1 MSNSVQAKK
10 AALGAFIGTTIE
22 FYDFYIYATAA
33 ALVLGHVFFP
43 AEDPLVSTLAAFAS
57 FAVGFI
63 ARPLAGVVFGHLGD
77 KLGRRKMLLFT
88 MMLMGLA
95 TTAIGLIPGY
105 DKIGIWA
112 PILLVTFRIVQGI
125 SVGGEWGG
133 AVLMAS
139 EHAPHGRKTFFASF
153 AQLGS
158 PAGLLLSLIA
168 FRLVSMLD
176 QEAFLS
182 WGWRLPF
189 LASGVLMM
197 VGLFIRM
204 RVDESPEFETL
215 KAKRELADNP
225 VIDALKHYFPHIF
238 FSAIAVTIGSA
249 GFFFTNIFM
258 ITYVTQYI
266 GIAKSTILDC
276 LFVVTIIQLISQ
288 PASALLANKIGEGRF
303 LKIAAALC
311 LITPYPMFILV
322 DTKNLLLMTLGIAVA
337 VVILSALYAVVAG
350 YMVSVF
356 PTRLRYSGISISY
369 QLICAIAGGTTPL
382 IGTVIAKNYAG
393 QWLPLALFFSL
404 LSALSLLGVIGLS
417 RLKDPTS
424 ASEAELLESK

>member
-1 MSNSVQAKK
+1 VIRQKSRPRCLHWHNNR
-10 AALGAFIGTTIE
+10 
-22 FYDFYIYATAA
+22 
-33 ALVLGHVFFP
+33 VLRFLYLCHSGRTGPWTCIFP

-204 RVDESPEFETL
+204 RVDES
-215 KAKRELADNP
+215 R
-225 VIDALKHYFPHIF
+225 
-238 FSAIAVTIGSA
+238 
-249 GFFFTNIFM
+249 
-258 ITYVTQYI
+258 
-266 GIAKSTILDC
+266 
-276 LFVVTIIQLISQ
+276 
-288 PASALLANKIGEGRF
+288 
-303 LKIAAALC
+303 
-311 LITPYPMFILV
+311 
-322 DTKNLLLMTLGIAVA
+322 NL
-337 VVILSALYAVVAG
+337 
-350 YMVSVF
+350 
-356 PTRLRYSGISISY
+356 RH
-369 QLICAIAGGTTPL
+369 
-382 IGTVIAKNYAG
+382 
-393 QWLPLALFFSL
+393 
-404 LSALSLLGVIGLS
+404 
-417 RLKDPTS
+417 
-424 ASEAELLESK
+424 

>member
-1 MSNSVQAKK
+1 MPNSDQAKK

-112 PILLVTFRIVQGI
+112 PIFLVTFRIVQGI

-176 QEAFLS
+176 QEDFLS

-225 VIDALKHYFPHIF
+225 VIDVLKKYFPHIF

-258 ITYVTQYI
+258 ITYVTQYV

-288 PASALLANKIGEGRF
+288 PVSALLANKIGEGRF
-303 LKIAAALC
+303 LKIAATLC
-311 LITPYPMFILV
+311 LITPYPMFMLV
-322 DTKNLLLMTLGIAVA
+322 DTKNLPLMTLGIAVA

-393 QWLPLALFFSL
+393 QWLPLALFFSI

-424 ASEAELLESK
+424 ASKAELLESK

>member
-1 MSNSVQAKK
+1 MPNSDQAKK

-225 VIDALKHYFPHIF
+225 VIDVLKNYFPHIF

-288 PASALLANKIGEGRF
+288 PVSALLANKIGEGRF

-311 LITPYPMFILV
+311 LIHHIRCLCW
-322 DTKNLLLMTLGIAVA
+322 
-337 VVILSALYAVVAG
+337 
-350 YMVSVF
+350 
-356 PTRLRYSGISISY
+356 SIRKIY
-369 QLICAIAGGTTPL
+369 
-382 IGTVIAKNYAG
+382 
-393 QWLPLALFFSL
+393 
-404 LSALSLLGVIGLS
+404 
-417 RLKDPTS
+417 R
-424 ASEAELLESK
+424 

>member
-1 MSNSVQAKK
+1 
-10 AALGAFIGTTIE
+10 
-22 FYDFYIYATAA
+22 
-33 ALVLGHVFFP
+33 
-43 AEDPLVSTLAAFAS
+43 
-57 FAVGFI
+57 
-63 ARPLAGVVFGHLGD
+63 
-77 KLGRRKMLLFT
+77 

-95 TTAIGLIPGY
+95 TAIGLIPGY

-225 VIDALKHYFPHIF
+225 VIDVLKNYFPHIF
-238 FSAIAVTIGSA
+238 FW
-249 GFFFTNIFM
+249 
-258 ITYVTQYI
+258 
-266 GIAKSTILDC
+266 
-276 LFVVTIIQLISQ
+276 
-288 PASALLANKIGEGRF
+288 LL
-303 LKIAAALC
+303 
-311 LITPYPMFILV
+311 P
-322 DTKNLLLMTLGIAVA
+322 
-337 VVILSALYAVVAG
+337 
-350 YMVSVF
+350 
-356 PTRLRYSGISISY
+356 
-369 QLICAIAGGTTPL
+369 
-382 IGTVIAKNYAG
+382 
-393 QWLPLALFFSL
+393 
-404 LSALSLLGVIGLS
+404 S
-417 RLKDPTS
+417 RLARPVS
-424 ASEAELLESK
+424 SLPIFL

>member
-1 MSNSVQAKK
+1 MPNSDQAKK

-168 FRLVSMLD
+168 FRLVTMLD

-225 VIDALKHYFPHIF
+225 VIDVLKNYFPHIF

-288 PASALLANKIGEGRF
+288 PVSALLANKIGEGRF

-311 LITPYPMFILV
+311 LITPYPMFMLV
-322 DTKNLLLMTLGIAVA
+322 DTKNLPLMTLGIAVA

-393 QWLPLALFFSL
+393 QWLPLALFFSI